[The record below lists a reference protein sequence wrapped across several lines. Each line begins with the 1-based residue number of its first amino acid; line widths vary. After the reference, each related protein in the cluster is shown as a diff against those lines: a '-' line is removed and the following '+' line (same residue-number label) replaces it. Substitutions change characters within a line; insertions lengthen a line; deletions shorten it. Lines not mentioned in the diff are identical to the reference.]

1 MHYMLQCILIAL
13 ATLFGTINTYKLL
26 VISPLPGK
34 SHAILGEAMTEHL
47 SNAGH
52 EVTYVTVYL
61 PEKPIPRV
69 TVVDLSDNMKLFNSG
84 AMSLQAVMDKTH
96 TGNSFFVFVPMLMN
110 MSRDTIAHPNVQKL
124 INDKNQQFDAVI
136 AEWMFNEVYAGFA
149 GVFNCPFIWF
159 STVEPHWMVLRLV
172 DEVTN
177 PAYSVD
183 ILSDSVPP
191 LTFTQRVKELGL
203 LTAGRLIQ
211 ALWVSRLENNL
222 YDEYFVPVIEKRHNT
237 VPSFE
242 TLRFN
247 ASLLLSNSHV
257 SMGVPARLPANVI
270 TIGGFHIKPNV
281 KPLPEDLQK
290 LMDNAKHGVIYFSM
304 GSNLRSKHF
313 PEIVRQDL
321 LKMFSKFKQTVIWK
335 FEEDLPNT
343 PSNVH
348 IVQWAPQQSILAHK
362 NCILFIT
369 HGGLLS
375 TTETMHFGVP
385 TIGIPVFADQFVN
398 VARAVKKGYAQ
409 KVDLSYSMAADIEL
423 AINKLL
429 DNPSYT
435 TRVKELSQIYHD
447 RPVPP
452 ARELVHWV
460 EHVVKTRGAP
470 HLRSPASM
478 VAWYQKL
485 YLDLVLVV
493 VAVVLVLK
501 RVFIYLKS
509 ILIAKRK
516 EKTN

>member
-1 MHYMLQCILIAL
+1 MD
-13 ATLFGTINTYKLL
+13 NK
-26 VISPLPGK
+26 
-34 SHAILGEAMTEHL
+34 
-47 SNAGH
+47 H
-52 EVTYVTVYL
+52 EG
-61 PEKPIPRV
+61 
-69 TVVDLSDNMKLFNSG
+69 M
-84 AMSLQAVMDKTH
+84 
-96 TGNSFFVFVPMLMN
+96 SFFESVPLIMN
-110 MSRDTIAHPNVQKL
+110 LSRNTIAHPNVQKL

-136 AEWMFNEVYAGFA
+136 AEWMFNEVYSGFS
-149 GVFNCPFIWF
+149 GIFNCPLIWF

-183 ILSDSVPP
+183 VASNSVPP
-191 LTFTQRVKELGL
+191 LTFVQRVEELG
-203 LTAGRLIQ
+203 TQIVGRLTQ
-211 ALWVSRLENNL
+211 ALWVSGIENNL
-222 YDEYFVPVIEKRHNT
+222 YDEYFVPVIEKRHST
-237 VPSFE
+237 APSFE

-257 SMGVPARLPANVI
+257 SMGVPAVLPANVI
-270 TIGGFHIKPNV
+270 PIGGYHIKPNV
-281 KPLPEDLQK
+281 KQLPEDLQK

-304 GSNLRSKHF
+304 GSNLKSKQF
-313 PEIVRQDL
+313 PEVIKLDL
-321 LKMFSKFKQTVIWK
+321 LKMFGKLKQTVIWK
-335 FEEDLPNT
+335 FEEDLPNR

-385 TIGIPVFADQFVN
+385 IIGIPVFADQFVN

-429 DNPSYT
+429 DNPSYK

-460 EHVVKTRGAP
+460 EHVVKTRGAT

-485 YLDLVLVV
+485 YLDLVLVLV
-493 VAVVLVLK
+493 VLVLVLK
-501 RVFIYLKS
+501 RVYIFIKS
-509 ILIAKRK
+509 IFIAKRK
-516 EKTN
+516 VKTN